1 MEKNVSNVMPSTSV
15 NNEEDDWESIPEN
28 EQTEETK
35 DILYRLNIEGA
46 SKLKFDL
53 NKKKN
58 YHSLKVK
65 KLIQK
70 EKDSFYELD
79 KYIK

>member
-1 MEKNVSNVMPSTSV
+1 MEKSAPKIMPLTSG
-15 NNEEDDWESIPEN
+15 NSDEDEWESIPEN

-53 NKKKN
+53 EAPRKKHESHKAKN
-58 YHSLKVK
+58 
-65 KLIQK
+65 QP
-70 EKDSFYELD
+70 
-79 KYIK
+79 IKIRVITN